1 MKTVVAILTA
11 LLAGCAALEFHATY
25 DGVLVDAEVRKEARQ

>member
-1 MKTVVAILTA
+1 MKTAIVILTA

-25 DGVLVDAEVRKEARQ
+25 DGALIDAEVHKEARQ